1 MDLSEL
7 SGDER
12 IIAEHAVLAYQAI
25 RQAAREAKHGQGMA
39 ATEQAVNVK
48 GLEILRKMFELS
60 VSEHAE
66 AQKKG
71 SAAKS
76 AHATTR

>member
-7 SGDER
+7 TGDER
-12 IIAEHAVLAYQAI
+12 IVAEHAVLTFQAI
-25 RQAAREAKHGQGMA
+25 RQATRDAKHGQGMA
-39 ATEQAVNVK
+39 AAEEAVKAK
-48 GLEILRKMFELS
+48 GLETLRKMFQLS

-71 SAAKS
+71 SAAKF
-76 AHATTR
+76 ARVATR

>member
-1 MDLSEL
+1 
-7 SGDER
+7 
-12 IIAEHAVLAYQAI
+12 VLAYQAI
-25 RQAAREAKHGQGMA
+25 RQATRQAKHGQGMA
-39 ATEQAVNVK
+39 AAEQAVNAR
-48 GLEILRKMFELS
+48 GLDVLRKMFQMS

-76 AHATTR
+76 ARAETR